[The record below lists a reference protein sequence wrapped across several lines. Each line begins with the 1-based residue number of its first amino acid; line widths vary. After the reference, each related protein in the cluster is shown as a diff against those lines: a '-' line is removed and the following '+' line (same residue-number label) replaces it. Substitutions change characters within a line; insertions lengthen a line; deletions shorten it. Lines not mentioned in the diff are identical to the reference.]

1 MRIASYSKRPE
12 TAQSSVAG
20 FWIGLATEV
29 FSFPVMC
36 MFLLI
41 AVILGYCA
49 RGITEPDIWW
59 HLRNARN
66 LVQLHSFARVDS
78 YSFSAAGSPLMNFEW
93 LSEIPYFLGF
103 KAWGLQGLLA
113 VYFAVLVLIYV
124 GVYYR
129 SCRAGADCKD
139 AAIATLGAICLGG
152 VSIAPRMLLF
162 GWLCMVGLL
171 LVLDRFQQTG
181 KGIWLLPPLFALW
194 INLHGSWVFGM
205 AVLVLTIASGLVQ
218 GEWGSVVARRWTGGE
233 FRKLLPVFTASLAA
247 LLVNP
252 YGYKLVLYPY
262 TLLLRQQ
269 GVMQY
274 IEEWQPV
281 NFSTPNGKLA
291 LAMIFGLLAAALFSR
306 RRWRLDEVLLTSF
319 ALWAALSHVRFL
331 FFAGLI
337 IMPILA
343 PHLTLFPPYEREIDK
358 PWLNAIIMAGVI
370 ASIVF
375 FFPSSAELQRKV
387 DEEYP
392 KAALEFMQGQQLKG
406 RTFNQYKWGGYMEW
420 HDPQLKTFVDGRAD
434 IFVYNGVFED
444 FLRATAIK
452 NSFEILDKY
461 KIEYVLLQPKEPLVY
476 LLEHSSAW
484 RPIYTDKIAALF
496 ERTGG
501 PPVQERE

>member
-1 MRIASYSKRPE
+1 
-12 TAQSSVAG
+12 
-20 FWIGLATEV
+20 
-29 FSFPVMC
+29 

-337 IMPILA
+337 IMP
-343 PHLTLFPPYEREIDK
+343 
-358 PWLNAIIMAGVI
+358 
-370 ASIVF
+370 S
-375 FFPSSAELQRKV
+375 PS
-387 DEEYP
+387 
-392 KAALEFMQGQQLKG
+392 
-406 RTFNQYKWGGYMEW
+406 T
-420 HDPQLKTFVDGRAD
+420 
-434 IFVYNGVFED
+434 
-444 FLRATAIK
+444 
-452 NSFEILDKY
+452 
-461 KIEYVLLQPKEPLVY
+461 PLS
-476 LLEHSSAW
+476 H
-484 RPIYTDKIAALF
+484 
-496 ERTGG
+496 G
-501 PPVQERE
+501 PPCCWVPVLV